1 VAAYPSEYELDV
13 ALRDGG
19 GARVRPI
26 KPDDGPLLVEFFER
40 LGPESRY
47 FRFFR
52 IKETLEPKEVEFFTH
67 VDYSDRMALIALL
80 DGKMIGLASYDR
92 EGDANST
99 AEVAFAVAD
108 EHQGRGI
115 GTQLLQLLT
124 NHARARGVERFE
136 AFVLPENRQMM
147 RLFRN
152 SGYELTRTI
161 DEGVFT
167 VDFPV
172 AASEGALQ
180 AEWEREKRSVA
191 ASILPLFFPRSI
203 AVIGASTDPTS
214 IGGRLFRNILNGG
227 FTGPLYPVNP
237 KTKVIGSVRTYPAIG
252 DVPDDVDLAYI
263 VVPQSLVIDV
273 TRQCAL
279 AGVRGIVVISAGFSE
294 TGEEGAKLEAELLG
308 VVRDSGIRMVG
319 PNCMGLL
326 NTAPSVQL
334 NGTFAPVYPPSGNV
348 AMSSQSGA
356 LGIAILDYATRNNI
370 GISQFVS
377 VGNKADVSSN
387 DLILSWEDDPQT
399 DVITLYLESFGNPQ
413 KFSRIAR
420 RIGRRKPIIAVKAG
434 RSESGSRAASSH
446 TGALASSDVAVQA
459 LFRQAGVIRVD
470 TIEELFDA
478 ANILARQPIPAG
490 GRVGIVTNAGGPGIL
505 AADALEGNGLTLPE
519 LSASLQEQIGTRLPM
534 EASTRNPVDLIA
546 SGGPAEFEHAT
557 SLLLE
562 SGEVDAVMVIY
573 VPVSPEGATDV
584 AEAIAR
590 SQMAHEGEVTMLS
603 VFMQTGET
611 AQHIGG
617 TNGSRAVPTFLFP
630 ESAALALAR
639 AVRHGEW
646 RRREPGV
653 ESKLGAGPEEK
664 VRHIIDT
671 ALGDLPPEGGWLEP
685 GAVDEILG
693 AIGLRVPR
701 STVVATEDEAIEAA
715 AALEGPAV
723 LKVISESALHK
734 SDVGGVVL
742 GVQGD
747 EQVRRAFRQVTG
759 AVSDVDGVLV
769 QEFAP
774 GGHEALIGMTQD
786 PNFGPLVV
794 FGLGG
799 IYVELLQDVAFR
811 IHPLSDVDAMEM
823 IREIKGFRLLEG
835 YRNEPAG
842 DIPALEQA
850 LLRVSGLVSSVPEL
864 EEMDLNPVKVLAP
877 GQGTVVVDARMKIR
891 RVEPWRHP
899 RMRDLPGVTS

>member
-1 VAAYPSEYELDV
+1 LDV

-19 GARVRPI
+19 GARIRPI
-26 KPDDGPLLVEFFER
+26 KPEDGPLLVEFFEH

-52 IKETLEPKEVEFFTH
+52 IKETLEPKEIEFFTN

-80 DGKMIGLASYDR
+80 DGRMIGLASYDL
-92 EGDANST
+92 EPKKNGT

-124 NHARARGVERFE
+124 NRARSQGVERFE

-152 SGYELTRTI
+152 SGYELSRTI
-161 DEGVFT
+161 DEGVYT

-172 AASEGALQ
+172 AESEGSLQ

-203 AVIGASTDPTS
+203 AVIGASTNPTS

-237 KTKVIGSVRTYPAIG
+237 KTKVIGSVRAYPTIG
-252 DVPDDVDLAYI
+252 EVPDEVDLAYI
-263 VVPQSLVIDV
+263 VVPQPFVIDV
-273 TRQCAL
+273 AHQCAA

-294 TGEEGAKLEAELLG
+294 TGAEGARLEAELLR
-308 VVRDSGIRMVG
+308 VVRDSGMRMVG

-326 NTAPSVQL
+326 NTAHSVQL
-334 NGTFAPVYPPSGNV
+334 NGTFAPVYPPGGNV

-399 DVITLYLESFGNPQ
+399 DVITLYLESFGNPM

-420 RIGRRKPIIAVKAG
+420 RIGRRKPIIAVKSG
-434 RSESGSRAASSH
+434 RSEAGSRAASSH
-446 TGALASSDVAVQA
+446 TGALASSDVAVEA

-470 TIEELFDA
+470 TIEELFAA
-478 ANILARQPIPAG
+478 ANLLALQPIPAG
-490 GRVGIVTNAGGPGIL
+490 RRVGIVTNAGGPGIL
-505 AADALEGNGLTLPE
+505 AADALEANGLSLPE
-519 LSASLQEQIGTRLPM
+519 LSGDLQAKIGSRLAA
-534 EASTRNPVDLIA
+534 EASSHNPVDLIA
-546 SGGPAEFEHAT
+546 SGGPGEFEHAT

-573 VPVSPEGATDV
+573 VPVSPEGAQDV
-584 AEAIAR
+584 ADAIGRAQL
-590 SQMAHEGEVTMLS
+590 SHEGGVTMLS
-603 VFMQTGET
+603 VFMQTAE
-611 AQHIGG
+611 GG
-617 TNGSRAVPTFLFP
+617 HYLGGADGGRAVPTFLFP
-630 ESAALALAR
+630 ESAAVALAR
-639 AVRHGEW
+639 AVHHGEW
-646 RRREPGV
+646 RRRDPGV
-653 ESKLGAGPEEK
+653 EPKLDHQVD
-664 VRHIIDT
+664 VRLRELVEV
-671 ALGDLPPEGGWLEP
+671 ALHTVPDEGGWLEP
-685 GAVDEILG
+685 DMVDAILG
-693 AIGLRVPR
+693 AAGLRVPR
-701 STVVATEDEAIEAA
+701 STVVANEDEAVSAA
-715 AALEGPAV
+715 ADLAGPAV
-723 LKVISESALHK
+723 LKVISSAALHK

-742 GVQGD
+742 GVEG
-747 EQVRRAFRQVTG
+747 EEAVRQAHAQVTG
-759 AVSDVDGVLV
+759 AVDDVEGVLV
-769 QEFAP
+769 QEYIR
-774 GGHEALIGMTQD
+774 GGHEVLIGMTQD
-786 PNFGPLVV
+786 PNFGPLVG

-799 IYVELLQDVAFR
+799 VYVELLQDVAFR
-811 IHPLSDVDAMEM
+811 IHPLTDVDAAEM
-823 IREIKGFRLLEG
+823 MRETKGFRLLEG
-835 YRNEPAG
+835 YRNQPMG
-842 DIPALEQA
+842 DVPALEEA
-850 LLRVSGLVSSVPEL
+850 LLRVSGLITAVPEL
-864 EEMDLNPVKVLAP
+864 QEMDLNPVKVLEP
-877 GQGTVVVDARMKIR
+877 GRGVVVVDARMKVR
-891 RVEPWRHP
+891 RVEPARHP